1 MNSTQQT
8 KTVSLILGSGGARG
22 YAHIGVIDWLNKH
35 GFEIRSISGSSI
47 GALVG
52 GIYATGKL
60 DVFSNWVKALEKS
73 DVIKLLDFS
82 FTQRGLFKGERI
94 INVLKEMIGDHN
106 IEDLP
111 ISYTAVATDI
121 NEQKEV
127 WINQGSLFDAIRA
140 SMAIPMIFTPYDYMG
155 MKLVDGSVV
164 NPIPIAPTLND
175 KTDITIAV
183 DPNARP
189 EKLLKNSIPSK
200 NNNKNGINYRERILE
215 FITGSQSKSKKTN
228 PDAISLFDLISKTS
242 EAMQSRI
249 THLQLAAYTPDV
261 IISIPRNVCS
271 FYEFYRASEIINIGY
286 DKADESLKNLQG
298 S

>member
-1 MNSTQQT
+1 MNTSKHI
-8 KTVSLILGSGGARG
+8 KTVSLVLGSGGARG
-22 YAHIGVIDWLNKH
+22 YAHIGIIEWLNKH

-60 DVFSNWVKALEKS
+60 DVYSSWVKALEKS
-73 DVIKLLDFS
+73 DVLRLLDFS
-82 FTQRGLFKGERI
+82 FKQQGLFKGERI
-94 INVLKEMIGDHN
+94 INILKEMIGDQN

-111 ISYTAVATDI
+111 ISFTAVATDI
-121 NEQKEV
+121 NEQKEI
-127 WINQGSLFDAIRA
+127 WLNQGSLFDAIRA

-183 DPNARP
+183 DPNGRS
-189 EKLLKNSIPSK
+189 EKNLVKTTVLK
-200 NNNKNGINYRERILE
+200 NNNNSINYRQRITE
-215 FITGSQSKSKKTN
+215 FITGSQTKTEHIQ
-228 PDAISLFDLISKTS
+228 PESMSLIDLISKTS

-249 THLQLAAYTPDV
+249 TNLQLAAYTPDV
-261 IISIPRNVCS
+261 IVSIPRNVCS
-271 FYEFYRASEIINIGY
+271 FYEFNRAQEIINIGY
-286 DKADESLKNLQG
+286 DKANKELSNFI
-298 S
+298 

>member
-1 MNSTQQT
+1 VNTSKHI
-8 KTVSLILGSGGARG
+8 KTVSLVLGSGGARG
-22 YAHIGVIDWLNKH
+22 YAHIGIIEWLNKH

-60 DVFSNWVKALEKS
+60 DVYSSWVKALEKS
-73 DVIKLLDFS
+73 DVLRLLDFS
-82 FTQRGLFKGERI
+82 FKQQGLFKGERI
-94 INVLKEMIGDHN
+94 INILKEMIGDQN

-111 ISYTAVATDI
+111 ISFTAVATDI
-121 NEQKEV
+121 NEQKEI
-127 WINQGSLFDAIRA
+127 WLNQGSLFDAIRA

-183 DPNARP
+183 DPNGRS
-189 EKLLKNSIPSK
+189 EKNLVKTTVLK
-200 NNNKNGINYRERILE
+200 NNNNSINYRQRITE
-215 FITGSQSKSKKTN
+215 FITGSQTKTEHIQ
-228 PDAISLFDLISKTS
+228 PESMSLIDLISKTS

-249 THLQLAAYTPDV
+249 TNLQLAAYTPDV
-261 IISIPRNVCS
+261 IVSIPRNVCS
-271 FYEFYRASEIINIGY
+271 FYEFNRAQEIINIGY
-286 DKADESLKNLQG
+286 DKANKELSNFI
-298 S
+298 